1 MFILNFLLTWLVA
14 ALSLL
19 LQPIFVPGFEFD
31 SFITAAIAVL
41 ILGLFNRW

>member
-1 MFILNFLLTWLVA
+1 MFILNSYLTWLVA

-19 LQPIFVPGFEFD
+19 LTALSCTRFEFD

>member
-1 MFILNFLLTWLVA
+1 MFILNFLLTASCCSVIVTAYL
-14 ALSLL
+14 
-19 LQPIFVPGFEFD
+19 VPGFEFD